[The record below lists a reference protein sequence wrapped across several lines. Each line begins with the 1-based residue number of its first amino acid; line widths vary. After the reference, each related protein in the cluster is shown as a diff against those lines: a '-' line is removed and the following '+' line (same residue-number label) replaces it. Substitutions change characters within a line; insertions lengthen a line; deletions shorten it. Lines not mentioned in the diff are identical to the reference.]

1 MDPDTDEGEERSGDK
16 SCDSH
21 VTLNLGSLLLP
32 KLVT

>member
-1 MDPDTDEGEERSGDK
+1 MDTDEGDPEEGSGDK
-16 SCDSH
+16 TCDSH